1 MIARGERDWSQIRR
15 QLKSIGLF
23 QFISS
28 STEYIRC
35 GSGRHA
41 EPIGFII
48 ATITNHLARKGPP
61 FPCQQRSAPCS
72 QRFAVSLLIKAR
84 RFPANKG
91 PPFPCQQRS
100 AFSLLIK
107 VRRFSAHKGSPFP
120 AHKGPPM
127 FPAHNPCPQRFPFP
141 LLIKIRRF
149 PRSQNIGLS
158 H

>member
-28 STEYIRC
+28 STGYTRC

-61 FPCQQRSAPCS
+61 FPCQQRSA
-72 QRFAVSLLIKAR
+72 VSLPTKVR
-84 RFPANKG
+84 PFPANKG
-91 PPFPCQQRS
+91 PPFPCSQR
-100 AFSLLIK
+100 
-107 VRRFSAHKGSPFP
+107 VRRFPGHKGPPIRRRFNASKGSPFP
-120 AHKGPPM
+120 
-127 FPAHNPCPQRFPFP
+127 
-141 LLIKIRRF
+141 LLRKICRF
-149 PRSQNIGLS
+149 PRSQNVGLS
-158 H
+158 HK